1 VTSLKRGYSHEQ
13 QIQPPFRHDWHSC
26 GPWPLSPPWVL
37 ANDAKVETGDDKFLD
52 VIRRYESE
60 IDAINASRGWS
71 DDEIADRTDRAYA
84 ILEEMEG
91 LPVLTAAGALAA
103 LDLVVKESSH
113 SVLED
118 QFLAFILAVRDY
130 IASTN
135 PTHA

>member
-1 VTSLKRGYSHEQ
+1 M
-13 QIQPPFRHDWHSC
+13 
-26 GPWPLSPPWVL
+26 
-37 ANDAKVETGDDKFLD
+37 ETGDDKFLD

>member
-1 VTSLKRGYSHEQ
+1 
-13 QIQPPFRHDWHSC
+13 
-26 GPWPLSPPWVL
+26 
-37 ANDAKVETGDDKFLD
+37 
-52 VIRRYESE
+52 
-60 IDAINASRGWS
+60 
-71 DDEIADRTDRAYA
+71 
-84 ILEEMEG
+84 MEG